1 MFTNFYFCN
10 LQNLID
16 NAHSTSVRN
25 SGRWNGAFPRTK
37 NDIVYS
43 EYCIA
48 EYCMYICTAYTGITN
63 YVNFLLHF
71 QKKSLQKKALE
82 HLHKVNIFI
91 RSRSYLKVLN
101 KINDISAAFNHS
113 VDLRGQRDTLLF
125 STLFISFI
133 SSYYRSYIQI
143 NIDIIQQTYLLFENN
158 KYLLRTRKISYL
170 KSAITSKK
178 PIHFSKNG
186 CVFQNVFLQCSL
198 SYNVNLVHRT
208 LKCILDPLS

>member
-16 NAHSTSVRN
+16 NAHNTSVRN
-25 SGRWNGAFPRTK
+25 SGRWVGSFPRTK

-43 EYCIA
+43 EYCTT

-63 YVNFLLHF
+63 NVNFLLHL
-71 QKKSLQKKALE
+71 QKKSLQKTKALE

-113 VDLRGQRDTLLF
+113 VDLRG
-125 STLFISFI
+125 
-133 SSYYRSYIQI
+133 
-143 NIDIIQQTYLLFENN
+143 
-158 KYLLRTRKISYL
+158 
-170 KSAITSKK
+170 
-178 PIHFSKNG
+178 
-186 CVFQNVFLQCSL
+186 
-198 SYNVNLVHRT
+198 
-208 LKCILDPLS
+208 